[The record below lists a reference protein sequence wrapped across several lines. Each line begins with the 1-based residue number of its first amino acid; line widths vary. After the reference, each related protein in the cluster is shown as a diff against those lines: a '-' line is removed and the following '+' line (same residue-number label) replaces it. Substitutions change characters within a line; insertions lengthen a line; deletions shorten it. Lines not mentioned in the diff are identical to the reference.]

1 MDKKYYQTRF
11 THDPKRKVVWKA
23 IAAHL
28 QQFVPKGGTVLDLG
42 CGYGDFINNIKAGKK
57 HALDIHG
64 DVKKYLDDDVEFHVL
79 DGTKVGSLGTKFDV
93 VFASNFFEHFD
104 KNQLNTMVEGIKT
117 ILKEKGRLV
126 LMQPNYHYAYKEYF
140 HDYTHKTIFSHV
152 SLANFL
158 EGHGFKIRK
167 AIKKYL
173 PLEMKSRLP
182 KSAFLT
188 SLYLRSPFKPLGKQM
203 LIVAEKRSR

>member
-1 MDKKYYQTRF
+1 MNKKYYATRF

-23 IAAHL
+23 IASHL
-28 QQFVPKGGTVLDLG
+28 QQFVPKDGVVLDLG

-64 DVKKYLDDDVEFHVL
+64 EVKKYLDEDVEFHVM
-79 DGTKVGSLGTKFDV
+79 DGTKVGEIPENFDV

-104 KNQLNTMVEGIKT
+104 KNQLNLMVEGIKT
-117 ILKEKGRLV
+117 ILKEGGKIV

-152 SLANFL
+152 SLADFL
-158 EGHGFKIRK
+158 VGHGFTIETVL
-167 AIKKYL
+167 KKYL

-182 KSAFLT
+182 KSSLLT
-188 SLYLRSPFKPLGKQM
+188 RLYLFSPFKPLAKQM
-203 LIVAEKRSR
+203 LIVAQK